1 MAGARTHVLLY
12 TLTLVAGYG
21 DAVAFFGLGVFTAN
35 MTGNTVLLGGALA
48 GHLVRRLPGDI
59 GIALPLLSLAGF
71 VAGGSAAALFLRNE
85 RGRPPMRTA
94 AVLLVV
100 AILLGVTAGLQRW
113 NGAGSVP
120 AAVTVLSAVMGL
132 QSIVAVRAGVE
143 GVSTTF
149 VTGTLVRSIM
159 NLLGTPTE
167 NALLQ
172 AEGRTNAWVWG
183 WYLGGAL
190 VGAVALRTLGSDA
203 LWLPAVVVTLLLP
216 VI

>member
-48 GHLVRRLPGDI
+48 GHVVRRLPGDI

-71 VAGGSAAALFLRNE
+71 VAGGCAAALFLRNE

-94 AVLLVV
+94 GVLLFV
-100 AILLGVTAGLQRW
+100 AILLGITAVLQRG
-113 NGAGSVP
+113 NGAGP

-132 QSIVAVRAGVE
+132 QSIVAVRAGVG

-149 VTGTLVRSIM
+149 VTGTLVHSIM
-159 NLLGTPTE
+159 NLLGTPAR

-183 WYLGGAL
+183 CYLAGAFAGAL
-190 VGAVALRTLGSDA
+190 ALRTLGFDA
-203 LWLPAVVVTLLLP
+203 LWLPAAVVTLLLP
-216 VI
+216 MV